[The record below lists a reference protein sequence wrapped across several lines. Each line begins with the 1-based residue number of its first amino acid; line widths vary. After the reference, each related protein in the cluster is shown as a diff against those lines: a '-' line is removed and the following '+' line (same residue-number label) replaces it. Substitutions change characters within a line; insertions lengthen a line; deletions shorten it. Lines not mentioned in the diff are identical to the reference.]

1 MIKQVD
7 EGLSG
12 RNNVEIESKLPCE
25 KSVEEQLEI
34 MEEYTRVHKA
44 THGMPK
50 GIREIQCMK
59 VLYPRMFRTRKKDD
73 LFVGRYDALPIG
85 FGAVTS
91 LGGVGHY
98 CVFGKLNTFQE
109 KLKDPK
115 DKERVNQLID
125 YWVDHDVKGKFANK
139 YNDKVINKVF
149 SNTALT
155 APCESSARLS
165 GMMLDYNK
173 LVEKG
178 IVGLRQETLSRMCD
192 DPDNEFYLGCFGSVY

>member
-85 FGAVTS
+85 
-91 LGGVGHY
+91 L
-98 CVFGKLNTFQE
+98 L
-109 KLKDPK
+109 L
-115 DKERVNQLID
+115 
-125 YWVDHDVKGKFANK
+125 
-139 YNDKVINKVF
+139 
-149 SNTALT
+149 
-155 APCESSARLS
+155 
-165 GMMLDYNK
+165 
-173 LVEKG
+173 
-178 IVGLRQETLSRMCD
+178 
-192 DPDNEFYLGCFGSVY
+192 